1 MQTQLVAE
9 NKSLGQTPKD
19 PNHERRAL
27 DAIVRAATEIPF
39 YSKRGG
45 VARGDTLAQTLSGMP
60 ILFKKDVRAA
70 LPKAWVT
77 KDRDTR
83 AELLSGSLELVET
96 SGSTEERLRILWDKG
111 WWLRQEARAMRTNS
125 LVARAMDSVGSPY
138 KEAILTTP
146 VCGGGV
152 CHTGDLTFEE
162 RLDEPHLFLNM
173 RPDPTF
179 WAADDMTR
187 MLDELARHQTVG
199 LEADPAYLAAL
210 AEHAHQQG
218 RKIEVGGFVQLTY
231 AQTTQAHLRS
241 IRRAYAG
248 PIFQLY
254 GASEVGVLFMQ
265 GEDGWLHHAP
275 LTTHVELL
283 RVKVPT
289 PGSVDVA
296 LVVVSTLDRAAQ
308 PLLRFV
314 VGDLVSVANEATAR
328 FTTVPSLRSVEGRL
342 QDAVVRPDGAI
353 VTCAAIDR
361 ALAKIEGLVQFQ
373 LQQREPS
380 AVEIDVVARGDVNAD
395 VKRALEPLL
404 HGVRLEVRS
413 ATAIAA
419 EASGKFRVV
428 RRSFPIDVQAT
439 FEAAES

>member
-152 CHTGDLTFEE
+152 CHTGDLTFDE

-210 AEHAHQQG
+210 
-218 RKIEVGGFVQLTY
+218 
-231 AQTTQAHLRS
+231 TTQAHLRS